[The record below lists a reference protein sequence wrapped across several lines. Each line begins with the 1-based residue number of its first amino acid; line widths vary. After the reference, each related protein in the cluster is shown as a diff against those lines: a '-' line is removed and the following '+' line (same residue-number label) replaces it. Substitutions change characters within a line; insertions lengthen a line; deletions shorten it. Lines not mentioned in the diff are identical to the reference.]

1 VVYTHFS
8 TDLGLFTSKTN
19 QIIQDPTGYIWIASS
34 NGAMRFDGYTLVNY
48 DMSDN
53 LPENEV
59 SRIIIDAKHKIW
71 FVHPSG
77 YLSRAFSDS
86 ITPYEYNDSIQNML
100 NYSEMLEPQSV
111 YIGKNFIEFNILE
124 KGRFHLNQDG
134 ILSSIWTVKDS
145 AATID
150 LRKGECRYF
159 VSSHQ
164 KRLRIFTNLTTY
176 SVPMP
181 VIEANEP
188 VLVVSKGDTVLMS
201 SQNKLYEIVKG
212 SIRTFTFNNA
222 IISLQIEQKGNL
234 WIGFDSDGVMCFK
247 NTDLNQ
253 SAFCRELDGNSISS
267 VFRDQ
272 ENSIWMSS
280 RNNGLFYIP
289 SEIFHQISTKQGLLD
304 NNISK
309 IDVSDR
315 YLWAITG
322 QKAIARIDFFDI
334 KNYELSNPDFSIIT
348 DLLWYNSRLWVSF
361 KNKLCYLENDNLVEL
376 ISPKPQNDIQ
386 TRINKISAGLQGD
399 IWLCKSNGF
408 AGIKNQK
415 IYFESSSEKK
425 QNLNINAIWTD
436 PNGTQWLACKNG
448 LWKFENKSLYN
459 FGIRNPIL
467 DKNANDI
474 TKDTKLKALWLSIN
488 GIGVVRI
495 QNDSIWVYNQD
506 DGLVSNSVN
515 ALYAYENDI
524 WVASRDGI
532 SKIDIN
538 SNPNKPN
545 IVNITVNDG
554 LISNEVN
561 DIVVNNKYVFVAT
574 NKGVGY
580 FEHKRFKVSDNRPNT
595 MITNILVNEES
606 LPNRNK
612 IYLDNDA
619 NNIRIEYLSIHFKSR
634 GNVKY
639 RYKLEGLDREWIYTT
654 DLIAS
659 YPFLPSGDYV
669 FIVEAA
675 NESGI
680 WSKKTAQIS
689 IHVNSAYWAK
699 WWFYT
704 IISFFILGGLFALYR
719 IRFRTRAQKEKIQRE
734 MNQYRQMALTRQM
747 NPHFIFNSLNAIQ
760 LYILQ
765 NDTRL
770 SNKFLTK
777 FSKLIRLILENS
789 QTTLISLEKELLTL
803 NLYLELESLRFK
815 EKMEYAIDIQDEI
828 DTLGVKIPP
837 MIIQPF
843 VENAIWHGLMN
854 KNDQTTGQLGIIF
867 SIEDE
872 NIICRIEDNGVG
884 RAKAKEINAEKNNT
898 HKSMGT
904 TITQDRIELIN
915 SIYKTNISVEY
926 IDLFDDKQESKG
938 TVVKITFTY

>member
-1 VVYTHFS
+1 
-8 TDLGLFTSKTN
+8 
-19 QIIQDPTGYIWIASS
+19 
-34 NGAMRFDGYTLVNY
+34 
-48 DMSDN
+48 
-53 LPENEV
+53 
-59 SRIIIDAKHKIW
+59 
-71 FVHPSG
+71 
-77 YLSRAFSDS
+77 
-86 ITPYEYNDSIQNML
+86 
-100 NYSEMLEPQSV
+100 
-111 YIGKNFIEFNILE
+111 
-124 KGRFHLNQDG
+124 
-134 ILSSIWTVKDS
+134 
-145 AATID
+145 
-150 LRKGECRYF
+150 
-159 VSSHQ
+159 
-164 KRLRIFTNLTTY
+164 
-176 SVPMP
+176 
-181 VIEANEP
+181 
-188 VLVVSKGDTVLMS
+188 
-201 SQNKLYEIVKG
+201 
-212 SIRTFTFNNA
+212 
-222 IISLQIEQKGNL
+222 
-234 WIGFDSDGVMCFK
+234 
-247 NTDLNQ
+247 
-253 SAFCRELDGNSISS
+253 
-267 VFRDQ
+267 
-272 ENSIWMSS
+272 
-280 RNNGLFYIP
+280 
-289 SEIFHQISTKQGLLD
+289 
-304 NNISK
+304 
-309 IDVSDR
+309 
-315 YLWAITG
+315 
-322 QKAIARIDFFDI
+322 
-334 KNYELSNPDFSIIT
+334 
-348 DLLWYNSRLWVSF
+348 
-361 KNKLCYLENDNLVEL
+361 
-376 ISPKPQNDIQ
+376 
-386 TRINKISAGLQGD
+386 
-399 IWLCKSNGF
+399 
-408 AGIKNQK
+408 
-415 IYFESSSEKK
+415 
-425 QNLNINAIWTD
+425 
-436 PNGTQWLACKNG
+436 
-448 LWKFENKSLYN
+448 
-459 FGIRNPIL
+459 
-467 DKNANDI
+467 
-474 TKDTKLKALWLSIN
+474 
-488 GIGVVRI
+488 
-495 QNDSIWVYNQD
+495 
-506 DGLVSNSVN
+506 
-515 ALYAYENDI
+515 
-524 WVASRDGI
+524 
-532 SKIDIN
+532 
-538 SNPNKPN
+538 
-545 IVNITVNDG
+545 
-554 LISNEVN
+554 
-561 DIVVNNKYVFVAT
+561 
-574 NKGVGY
+574 
-580 FEHKRFKVSDNRPNT
+580 VSDNRPNT

-680 WSKKTAQIS
+680 WSKKTARIS

-867 SIEDE
+867 SLEDE

-884 RAKAKEINAEKNNT
+884 RAKAKEINTEKNNT